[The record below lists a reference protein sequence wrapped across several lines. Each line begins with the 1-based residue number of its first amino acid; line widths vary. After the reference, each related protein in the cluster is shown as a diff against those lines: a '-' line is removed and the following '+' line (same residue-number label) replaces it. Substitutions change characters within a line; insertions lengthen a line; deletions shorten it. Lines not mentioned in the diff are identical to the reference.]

1 MFERK
6 IANDLLSRH
15 WSSKPMP
22 VDPVV
27 IARAEGVPV
36 YAFGLDEVA
45 TASGWYKIVNGKP
58 AIFFNPTEVETRRRF
73 TVAHE
78 LGHHVLGH
86 GPRPRDGAA
95 QFNLLNYDPAES
107 AANRFAA
114 ELLMPAVAVR
124 SLVVDRG
131 VTSLSKLSTV
141 FNVSEVAMK
150 YRLKNLELLV

>member
-1 MFERK
+1 MTEQNV
-6 IANDLLSRH
+6 ANSLLDRH
-15 WSSKPMP
+15 WANQTLP
-22 VDPVV
+22 VDPVA

-36 YAFGLDEVA
+36 YSFDLDEVA
-45 TASGWYKIVNGKP
+45 TASGWYKFVNGKP

-78 LGHHVLGH
+78 LGHHVLKH

-95 QFNLLNYDPAES
+95 EFNLLNYDPLEAS
-107 AANRFAA
+107 ANRFAA

-124 SLVVDRG
+124 SFVVDRG
-131 VTSLSKLSTV
+131 IASLHKLAEI

-150 YRLKNLELLV
+150 YRLTNLGLIA